1 MKKYWKM
8 ILISFVIVTAIGSH
22 YIQAARATKNDF
34 PFKIET
40 TSGNKEEIEN
50 LILQASYQ
58 NGAIYRL
65 LNISKEG
72 STNQLNGHADIEGLI
87 APPVP
92 LMLQKYIQEHREFM
106 RGKQLSPWKYFEDE
120 ERLIYTTDPNNG
132 EKVIQGNLLTL
143 QIDIL
148 DKQTN
153 KSSSFEINAPAK
165 ASYGSMYVND
175 VYVKN
180 EEIKILVTNY
190 LINGGRELHIY
201 TVNEKSKEL
210 EHDSIIAKIEQ
221 EEGYYSEISFLNNFN
236 KVQNENYYFYM
247 IEKYKERMGGGR
259 PDTISSQM
267 YIYNNVNNEV
277 EEWTIPAELKSNKN
291 LMILHGKEIFVPVL
305 SANDIELNRYN
316 IEKKQ
321 WEEPITFNYPSN
333 VNGKD
338 EPFLQIID
346 GKLYFANRVSD
357 GHSFYIGD
365 LRTGESLYEGK
376 IINENSEKLDT
387 DYSLYIEQIYSNN

>member
-8 ILISFVIVTAIGSH
+8 ILISLVIVTAIGSY
-22 YIQAARATKNDF
+22 YIQAARATKKDF

-50 LILQASYQ
+50 LILQGSYQ

-72 STNQLNGHADIEGLI
+72 ATNLLNRQTSIEGLI
-87 APPVP
+87 APQVP
-92 LMLQKYIQEHREFM
+92 LMLQKYIQEHRNFM
-106 RGKQLSPWKYFEDE
+106 RGKELTPWKYFEDK

-132 EKVIQGNLLTL
+132 QKVIQGNLLTL

-148 DKQTN
+148 DKRTN
-153 KSSSFEINAPAK
+153 NSSSLEINTTAQV
-165 ASYGSMYVND
+165 SYDRMYVND

-190 LINGGRELHIY
+190 LINGGKELHIY

-221 EEGYYSEISFLNNFN
+221 EEGIYSDISFFNNFN

-259 PDTISSQM
+259 PVTISSQM

-277 EEWTIPAELKSNKN
+277 EEWTIPAELTPNKN
-291 LMILHGKEIFVPVL
+291 LMFLHGEKIFIPVL
-305 SANDIELNRYN
+305 SANNIELNHYN
-316 IEKKQ
+316 IETKR
-321 WEEPITFNYPSN
+321 WEEPIHFNYPSTIN
-333 VNGKD
+333 DKD
-338 EPFLQIID
+338 TPFLQITD
-346 GKLYFANRVSD
+346 DKLYFVNRVSD
-357 GHSFYIGD
+357 DYSLYIGD
-365 LRTGESLYEGK
+365 LSTGEALYEGK
-376 IINENSEKLDT
+376 IINEDSEKLDINF
-387 DYSLYIEQIYSNN
+387 SLYIEQINGIN

>member
-50 LILQASYQ
+50 LILQGNYH

-72 STNQLNGHADIEGLI
+72 ATNQSSRQADIEGLI
-87 APPVP
+87 APSVP
-92 LMLQKYIQEHREFM
+92 LMFQKYIQEHRKFM
-106 RGKQLSPWKYFEDE
+106 RGKHLAPWKYFEDE
-120 ERLIYTTDPNNG
+120 ERLIYTTDPNNAQR
-132 EKVIQGNLLTL
+132 VIQGKSVAL

-153 KSSSFEINAPAK
+153 NSSSFEINAPAK

-175 VYVKN
+175 VYVED
-180 EEIKILVTNY
+180 EEIKILVTGY
-190 LINGGRELHIY
+190 LLTGGQELHVY

-210 EHDSIIAKIEQ
+210 ELDSMIAKIEQ
-221 EEGYYSEISFLNNFN
+221 EEGFYSNITMFNDFN
-236 KVQNENYYFYM
+236 KIQNENYYFYM
-247 IEKYKERMGGGR
+247 VEKSKDRMGGGR
-259 PDTISSQM
+259 PDIISSHM
-267 YIYNNVNNEV
+267 YLYNNVNNEV
-277 EEWTIPAELKSNKN
+277 EEWELPAELKPNKG
-291 LMILHGKEIFVPVL
+291 LMFLHEAEIFIPVL
-305 SANDIELNRYN
+305 SANDLKLNRYN

-321 WEEPITFNYPSN
+321 WEEPVNFNYPSD
-333 VNGKD
+333 VDEKD
-338 EPFLQIID
+338 TPFLQITD
-346 GKLYFANRVSD
+346 DKLYFVNRVSD
-357 GHSFYIGD
+357 SHSFYIGD

-376 IINENSEKLDT
+376 IINENSKKLDT
-387 DYSLYIEQIYSNN
+387 NYSLYIDQITNIN